1 MLPIIIWSPY
11 VCRVETPHRCPK
23 CCMEHSKVIAVGW
36 TTGGNGN
43 SPRLIHC
50 VNTNVYVCS
59 VQHYVL
65 GHHPDMHSEFPSLRL
80 HC

>member
-1 MLPIIIWSPY
+1 
-11 VCRVETPHRCPK
+11 
-23 CCMEHSKVIAVGW
+23 MEHSKVIAVGW
-36 TTGGNGN
+36 TTGGNGT

-50 VNTNVYVCS
+50 VNTNAILISRVYVCS

-65 GHHPDMHSEFPSLRL
+65 GHHPDMHSEFPFALWHIYFPSLRL